1 MTSMLPSTALRF
13 TQVQQGAEIYLMA
26 GLVPLIL
33 GSPGIG
39 KSDLARLIAKK
50 FNLFVIDIRLSQH
63 DPVDLSGFPSPRGE
77 KVAYLPLDMF
87 PLEGDPIPKGY
98 SGWLIFLDELPSAAP
113 ATQAA
118 AYKLILDRMIGQF
131 HLHKNVAIIAAGNKE
146 TDNAIVHPL
155 STALQSRFVHLELGI
170 HLGDWL
176 DWAAGSQIDHRIT
189 SYLNFKSEHLYTFS
203 PNHTDRT
210 YACPRTW
217 AFTDAIIKKGKVD
230 PTKLENSH
238 LFAGAVSEGVG
249 REFQEFCRIQN
260 ELPTLADIISRPE
273 TTHVSDDPGITYAMT
288 GFLANHATEQNL
300 GQLLTYLSRMPVEF
314 QVICLRDVV
323 RRHVALRNNKHL
335 MAWVTTT
342 GAQLF

>member
-1 MTSMLPSTALRF
+1 MSMMPSLALRF
-13 TQVQQGAEIYLMA
+13 SQVQQASETYLMA
-26 GLVPLIL
+26 KLVPLIL

-39 KSDLARLIAKK
+39 KSDLARIIAKK

-63 DPVDLSGFPSPRGE
+63 DPVDLSGFPSPRGN

-87 PLEGDPIPKGY
+87 PLEGDPIPDGF
-98 SGWLIFLDELPSAAP
+98 SGWLLFLDELPSAAP

-118 AYKLILDRMIGQF
+118 AYKLILDRMIGQY

-176 DWAAGSQIDHRIT
+176 DWAASNNIDSRIT
-189 SYLNFKSEHLYTFS
+189 SYLNFKQDHLYTFS

-217 AFTDAIIKKGKVD
+217 AFVDALIKKGKVD
-230 PTKLENSH
+230 PTERRNAH
-238 LFAGAVSEGVG
+238 LFAGAISEGVA
-249 REFQEFCRIQN
+249 REFQEFCLIQD
-260 ELPTLADIISRPE
+260 ELPSLADITSRPE
-273 TTHVSDDPGITYAMT
+273 TVHVSSDPSINFAMT
-288 GFLANHATEQNL
+288 GFLAGHATEQNF
-300 GQLLTYLSRMPVEF
+300 GAILTYLTRLSTEF
-314 QVICLRDVV
+314 QVICLRDIV
-323 RRHVALRNNKHL
+323 RRHSNLRNNKHL
-335 MAWVTTT
+335 LSWITTS